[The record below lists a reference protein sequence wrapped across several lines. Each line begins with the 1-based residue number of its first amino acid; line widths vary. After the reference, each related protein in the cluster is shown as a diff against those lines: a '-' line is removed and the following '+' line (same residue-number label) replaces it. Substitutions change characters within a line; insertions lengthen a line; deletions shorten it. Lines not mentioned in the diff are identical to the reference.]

1 MKHTPMG
8 AGDTTVNSRETRAW
22 PLARWDWSLAAEMGI
37 WHLIVLRE
45 GRYKVTPLHLRGRET
60 LPNGVHLSSH
70 GWEGGVWVVA
80 LDTNGRVAP
89 R

>member
-45 GRYKVTPLHLRGRET
+45 GRYKVHPTPSEGQGNTSQWSPFKQPWVGGRG
-60 LPNGVHLSSH
+60 V
-70 GWEGGVWVVA
+70 GGG
-80 LDTNGRVAP
+80 T
-89 R
+89 